1 MTKFYRCDRCGK
13 EIITAKSFDAAFGCS
28 GMGFSTKRVD
38 LCNECYQIMDAAMS
52 EYNKNSAQMRVKL
65 TALLMGWK
73 GANDA
78 EIR

>member
-13 EIITAKSFDAAFGCS
+13 EIIEAKSFDAACGCS
-28 GMGFSTKRVD
+28 DMGFATKSVD
-38 LCNECYQIMDAAMS
+38 LCSECYRIMDAAMR
-52 EYNKNSAQMRVKL
+52 EYNKNSTHMRVKL

-73 GANDA
+73 GDNDA